1 MEKDDRH
8 KSLLQLTGISN
19 CLDRLPD
26 IINTSTNYNRNSK
39 KKYLIC
45 KQVATCGIPV
55 GGFYKSICN
64 WWVGACV
71 KGGGIMT
78 FIWEKVT

>member
-26 IINTSTNYNRNSK
+26 IINTSTNYNRNNK
-39 KKYLIC
+39 KKVPHL
-45 KQVATCGIPV
+45 
-55 GGFYKSICN
+55 
-64 WWVGACV
+64 
-71 KGGGIMT
+71 
-78 FIWEKVT
+78 